1 MKNVDTGNIKNFCE
15 LAGKLQ
21 ESDKKEVMDVIQTL
35 AAMTK
40 EQHRIYDALMEKTI
54 LTIPED
60 DMNRGHSEFISY
72 AAEAVCNGATLEE
85 LLEKWAEFTQ
95 EGKFLPAEQKAPEGE
110 TNAEVDLFNK
120 IYHSN
125 KTMEMLCH
133 CENWFRAADEE
144 ISDVIKAFAELPEPY
159 NANYKKT
166 FKEAWQLLAAIY
178 NLGRI
183 HGIRAERERQQK
195 RGKENGT
202 GNQTQTGTGL

>member
-72 AAEAVCNGATLEE
+72 AAEAVRNGATLEE

-144 ISDVIKAFAELPEPY
+144 ISDVIKAFAELPEPH
-159 NANYKKT
+159 NAIYIIALKD
-166 FKEAWQLLAAIY
+166 AWHLLAALY

>member
-1 MKNVDTGNIKNFCE
+1 MSNLDGKFVKEFC
-15 LAGKLQ
+15 KLQ
-21 ESDKKEVMDVIQTL
+21 EADKTEVITTMETL

-72 AAEAVCNGATLEE
+72 AAEAVRNGATLEAM
-85 LLEKWAEFTQ
+85 LETWAVYSR
-95 EGKFLPAEQKAPEGE
+95 EGKFLPAEEKAPEGG

-120 IYHSN
+120 IYRSN
-125 KTMEMLCH
+125 KTMKMLCH
-133 CENWFRAADEE
+133 CENWFRPAVGE
-144 ISDVIKAFAELPEPY
+144 ISNVIKAFAELPEPH
-159 NANYKKT
+159 NAIYKIALKD
-166 FKEAWQLLAAIY
+166 AWHLLAALY

-195 RGKENGT
+195 RGKEYGT
-202 GNQTQTGTGL
+202 GSKEKGTGL

>member
-1 MKNVDTGNIKNFCE
+1 MKNVDTGNVKNFCE

-85 LLEKWAEFTQ
+85 LLEKWGEFTQ
-95 EGKFLPAEQKAPEGE
+95 EGKFLPAEEKAPEGG

-120 IYHSN
+120 IYNSN
-125 KTMEMLCH
+125 KTMKILCH
-133 CENWFRAADEE
+133 CENWFRPADRE
-144 ISDVIKAFAELPEPY
+144 ISNVIKAFAALPEPH
-159 NANYKKT
+159 NAIYKIALKD
-166 FKEAWQLLAAIY
+166 AWHLLAALY

-183 HGIRAERERQQK
+183 HGIRAERERHQEGGGHK
-195 RGKENGT
+195 
-202 GNQTQTGTGL
+202 